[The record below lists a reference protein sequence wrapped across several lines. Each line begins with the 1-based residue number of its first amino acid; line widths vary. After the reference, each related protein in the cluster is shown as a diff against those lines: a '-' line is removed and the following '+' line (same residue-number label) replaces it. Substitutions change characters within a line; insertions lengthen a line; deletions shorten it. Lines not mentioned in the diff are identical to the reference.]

1 MTAESQQV
9 DGAGEPVPVLT
20 VDGPSGS
27 GKGTI
32 SRAVA
37 ARLGWHFLD
46 SGALYRAVGVAAGW
60 EDADLGD
67 TEGLVALTH
76 RTQVQFVDD
85 PGGEPHVLINGVEAT
100 SELRTETA
108 GAAASAI
115 AAIPEV
121 RAALV
126 ERQRA
131 FRQSP
136 GLVAD
141 GRDMGTVIFPDAGV
155 KVFLTAS
162 AEERA
167 QRRHKQLKDKG
178 LDVTLDGL
186 LREIVARDARDAQRP
201 VAPLKPADDAVTVDS
216 TGVPITT
223 VVEQVL
229 ALVPESFRKSHTPD

>member
-85 PGGEPHVLINGVEAT
+85 PGGEPHVLNVRPVCT
-100 SELRTETA
+100 ELRRRME
-108 GAAASAI
+108 
-115 AAIPEV
+115 
-121 RAALV
+121 L
-126 ERQRA
+126 
-131 FRQSP
+131 
-136 GLVAD
+136 AD
-141 GRDMGTVIFPDAGV
+141 GDGQVTPDRILAC
-155 KVFLTAS
+155 
-162 AEERA
+162 
-167 QRRHKQLKDKG
+167 
-178 LDVTLDGL
+178 
-186 LREIVARDARDAQRP
+186 LR
-201 VAPLKPADDAVTVDS
+201 S
-216 TGVPITT
+216 MS
-223 VVEQVL
+223 
-229 ALVPESFRKSHTPD
+229 ESFGSSWLRRVL